1 MSVLAR
7 FGRLA
12 DDRRGVAAIEFALV
26 SLAYFPL
33 CSGIIEL
40 GLMLWTQDV
49 LQTAALMTARCVAI
63 AAPACKANAPQYAV
77 TTASTWLNAG
87 MLTVGGVSIK
97 TNAACATAPGTAVV
111 VTLTSTYFAASSL
124 PYGIASGSIS
134 VTGCYP
140 TSP

>member
-1 MSVLAR
+1 MSLLAR
-7 FGRLA
+7 FGRFA

-33 CSGIIEL
+33 CFGIIEL

-63 AAPACKANAPQYAV
+63 AAPACSSNAPQYAV

-87 MLTVGGVSIK
+87 MLTVGGVSIR

-111 VTLTSTYFAASSL
+111 VTLNSTFFAANVL
-124 PYGIASGSIS
+124 PYGIGTIN